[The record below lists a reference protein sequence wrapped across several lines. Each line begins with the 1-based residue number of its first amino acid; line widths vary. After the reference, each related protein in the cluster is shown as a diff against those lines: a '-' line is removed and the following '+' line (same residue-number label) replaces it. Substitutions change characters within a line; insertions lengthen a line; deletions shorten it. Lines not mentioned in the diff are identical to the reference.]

1 MNNDK
6 KLARSLAKAKRL
18 LQQGDDMREENLTN
32 TIQAMEVYE
41 QGIAELEQH
50 PSFEK
55 SDEALKVMV
64 SLKDIYS
71 TCLHLG
77 VRCGLMGNEF
87 PGTCFG
93 APDDAVANANLAANC
108 RKIIVCSTYV
118 LNHRE
123 HASEFQIKKCRSKRM
138 GCAQIVEAKLGKRQ
152 SLTQAERELALEDAN
167 MILTNGDAEFSITYE
182 NGDEANW
189 LDMAQETKI
198 AMGEPNLEVCANIM
212 KCKNKDKA
220 EKKLMRCTR
229 CKSVV
234 YCGRDCQVNH
244 FADHKKVC
252 KRIAAKNN
260 LVLVD

>member
-1 MNNDK
+1 
-6 KLARSLAKAKRL
+6 
-18 LQQGDDMREENLTN
+18 
-32 TIQAMEVYE
+32 
-41 QGIAELEQH
+41 
-50 PSFEK
+50 
-55 SDEALKVMV
+55 
-64 SLKDIYS
+64 
-71 TCLHLG
+71 
-77 VRCGLMGNEF
+77 
-87 PGTCFG
+87 
-93 APDDAVANANLAANC
+93 
-108 RKIIVCSTYV
+108 
-118 LNHRE
+118 
-123 HASEFQIKKCRSKRM
+123 
-138 GCAQIVEAKLGKRQ
+138 
-152 SLTQAERELALEDAN
+152 

-252 KRIAAKNN
+252 KRIAIAAKNN
-260 LVLVD
+260 